1 MDVMPCTSR
10 STDSFLH
17 LRPNQGPQISLLRA
31 FLLSLALIWPG
42 MALSQQTLVV
52 NSNNQGW
59 KVASW
64 SNPIPES
71 VVGIADGVGG
81 AASLDFSLA

>member
-1 MDVMPCTSR
+1 M
-10 STDSFLH
+10 
-17 LRPNQGPQISLLRA
+17 PNQGPQISLLRA

-52 NSNNQGW
+52 DSSNNQGW

-71 VVGIADGVGG
+71 EVGIADGVGG